1 MLPLKT
7 TKEERSMKSF
17 SIYFSDL
24 NEDAQKRLLELLKT
38 TPEEENWDTDVFPIA
53 ILDREDE

>member
-1 MLPLKT
+1 
-7 TKEERSMKSF
+7 MKSF